1 LRDMFLKC
9 ELNRHTCV
17 NCELNGQT
25 MEALREANRE
35 IGFLLKRVEDVSKEN
50 SQPEDRRDLIMNLNW
65 ERMADRFLILEKEA
79 ESENITTTTTNTTVS
94 AVANDESLKREILSL
109 MRWRELERRKKEQME
124 SLREFQKKMM
134 EYSQIFLSTKS
145 TKQGPVESLIRM
157 EREDHLAIAPE
168 VFQQITR
175 SLSKNHLA
183 FLLFQTKIKTIRSGQ
198 DSLLLIQPPDNYYI
212 FLRKLSL

>member
-1 LRDMFLKC
+1 
-9 ELNRHTCV
+9 
-17 NCELNGQT
+17 

-50 SQPEDRRDLIMNLNW
+50 RQPEDRRDLIMNLNW

-79 ESENITTTTTNTTVS
+79 ESENITTTTT
-94 AVANDESLKREILSL
+94 VANDESLKREILSL
-109 MRWRELERRKKEQME
+109 MKWRELERRKKEQME

-134 EYSQIFLSTKS
+134 EYSQIFLSTKPK
-145 TKQGPVESLIRM
+145 KQGPVESLIQM
-157 EREDHLAIAPE
+157 IEREDHLAIAPE

-183 FLLFQTKIKTIRSGQ
+183 FLLFQSKIKTIRSGQ
-198 DSLLLIQPPDNYYI
+198 DSLLLIHSPDNYYI